1 MVSVRKGVVDVKRRI
16 NVLMDV
22 WHRLLELW
30 EDSGGALV
38 RGDAVKLLSDVY
50 QKESIKPLK
59 GAMNPA
65 DIYDKELASLYV
77 VGKHGMALEESYP
90 ELFDKIFTEEVK
102 YENAINIM
110 LKEPPERAREK
121 VKAMLGEVDDNIIS
135 RIFRLKLT
143 EVFFG
148 FDNKDRLL
156 ELIKVALK
164 VYPEKE
170 RVIKNYMK
178 FYIAFSVAEAISK
191 KEVRDKIEK
200 EVLKQSLALQLGLD
214 KKKLP
219 DDDYVRTIA
228 MEVFQVSPRV
238 LDSILVKK
246 RVKRRKQKAS

>member
-1 MVSVRKGVVDVKRRI
+1 MRKGVVDVKRRVS
-16 NVLMDV
+16 VLVDV
-22 WHRLLELW
+22 WHKLLEMW
-30 EDSGGALV
+30 EESGGALV

-50 QKESIKPLK
+50 EKESIKPLR
-59 GAMNPA
+59 GIMNPA

-77 VGKHGMALEESYP
+77 VGKHGMGLEESYP

-110 LKEPPERAREK
+110 MREPPERAREK
-121 VKAMLGEVDDNIIS
+121 LKVMLGEIDDNTIS

-148 FDNKDRLL
+148 FDSKSKLL

-164 VYPEKE
+164 VFPEKE

-191 KEVRDKIEK
+191 KEVKDKIEK
-200 EVLKQSLALQLGLD
+200 EVLKQSLALELKLE
-214 KKKLP
+214 KKMLP

-228 MEVFQVSPRV
+228 LEVFQVSPKT
-238 LDSILVKK
+238 LDMILVKK
-246 RVKRRKQKAS
+246 RVRRGKQKTT